1 MAMATSSA
9 TVSIISK
16 LYLIEIHLR
25 KWPIDRANYCLLV
38 SLDSRRD
45 AARGLYLDGTEIAAI
60 NRGAK
65 QIGPDS
71 TEVRG

>member
-9 TVSIISK
+9 TVSISK
-16 LYLIEIHLR
+16 LSAEIHLG

-38 SLDSRRD
+38 SLDSRRGT
-45 AARGLYLDGTEIAAI
+45 ARGLYLDGTEIAAI

-71 TEVRG
+71 AEAHR